1 MKKKNKEKKV
11 LEPQYY
17 TSRINTSTY
26 NYKVYYMSVP
36 EKIINVLIAFVIGA
50 CIGYLF
56 YGGIGKDE
64 YGQATTVTYCLNV
77 IIPVIVGVIAVK
89 LYIPVRIQSIIKKQ
103 KNQLNKQFR
112 DMLEALSTSLG
123 AGKNVIDSFRSVYAD
138 ISEITDGISNGF
150 KTYSKENDN
159 VSQALYNTSDKKMAE
174 KIISEDINSTAA
186 SYGLETVSVKC
197 SFTSDMTAV
206 SMINVYV
213 KENNIAGNDNIDR
226 LRTDIAGRYEI
237 SVEQIDIREA
247 GESG

>member
-1 MKKKNKEKKV
+1 MTGLITWFKTIFILEITGEIALKLVPPKYKEF
-11 LEPQYY
+11 
-17 TSRINTSTY
+17 
-26 NYKVYYMSVP
+26 
-36 EKIINVLIAFVIGA
+36 IAFVMKLILA
-50 CIGYLF
+50 MAI
-56 YGGIGKDE
+56 
-64 YGQATTVTYCLNV
+64 
-77 IIPVIVGVIAVK
+77 IIP
-89 LYIPVRIQSIIKKQ
+89 LLNIK
-103 KNQLNKQFR
+103 N
-112 DMLEALSTSLG
+112 
-123 AGKNVIDSFRSVYAD
+123 AD

-206 SMINVYV
+206 SMINVYI

-247 GESG
+247 GVSG